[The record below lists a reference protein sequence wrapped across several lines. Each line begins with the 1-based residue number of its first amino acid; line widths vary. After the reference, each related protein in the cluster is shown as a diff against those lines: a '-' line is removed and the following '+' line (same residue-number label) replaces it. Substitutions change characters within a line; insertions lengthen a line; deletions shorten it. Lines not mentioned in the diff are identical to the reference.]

1 MLRRGVNP
9 ASEGTMPRN
18 AAESVAR
25 RTVVIPRVSSKALR
39 AWRERR
45 PCGRRTRDARNVH
58 EEWLAYHGVMDN
70 FWLAAA
76 WSLLPTVGVS
86 IVFFLVVRG
95 ILRFDRTERKVH
107 AQIEAEERAARG
119 LPPRA

>member
-1 MLRRGVNP
+1 MLRRGVKP
-9 ASEGTMPRN
+9 ARDGTMPRK

-25 RTVVIPRVSSKALR
+25 RTVVIPRVSSR
-39 AWRERR
+39 ATPAERERG
-45 PCGRRTRDARNVH
+45 PCGRSSCERRNVH
-58 EEWLAYHGVMDN
+58 EQWLAYHGVMDN

>member
-1 MLRRGVNP
+1 MLRRGVKP
-9 ASEGTMPRN
+9 AREGTMLRK

-25 RTVVIPRVSSKALR
+25 RTVVIPRVWSNAR
-39 AWRERR
+39 PAEREKRF
-45 PCGRRTRDARNVH
+45 CGRRSRCARNVH
-58 EEWLAYHGVMDN
+58 EEWLAYHGIMDN

>member
-1 MLRRGVNP
+1 MLRRGVKP
-9 ASEGTMPRN
+9 ARDGTMPRK

-25 RTVVIPRVSSKALR
+25 RTVVIPRVSSSAGLVR
-39 AWRERR
+39 DRNGR
-45 PCGRRTRDARNVH
+45 CGRRFCETRNVH
-58 EEWLAYHGVMDN
+58 EQWLAYHGVMDN

-86 IVFFLVVRG
+86 VVFFLVVRG

>member
-1 MLRRGVNP
+1 M
-9 ASEGTMPRN
+9 
-18 AAESVAR
+18 
-25 RTVVIPRVSSKALR
+25 
-39 AWRERR
+39 
-45 PCGRRTRDARNVH
+45 H
-58 EEWLAYHGVMDN
+58 EQSLAYDGGMENIWV
-70 FWLAAA
+70 AVA

-86 IVFFLVVRG
+86 IVFFVVVRG

>member
-1 MLRRGVNP
+1 MLRRGVKP
-9 ASEGTMPRN
+9 ARDGTMPRK
-18 AAESVAR
+18 AAESEAR
-25 RTVVIPRVSSKALR
+25 RTVVIPRVSSR
-39 AWRERR
+39 AKPAERERGT
-45 PCGRRTRDARNVH
+45 CGRSSCERRNVH
-58 EEWLAYHGVMDN
+58 EQWLAYHGVMDN